1 MASLLTLSEPFTH
14 TYSIIARDSR
24 TGQMGVA
31 VQSHAFAVGS
41 IVPWAEAGVGAVATQ
56 SFANLG
62 YGPEGLALMRQG
74 RSASEALERLLKE
87 DEEREIRQVAMLDG
101 QGNVAVH
108 TGSRCVS
115 AAGHLAGEQF
125 SVQANMMVD
134 DSIWPAMKQAYE
146 TAITA
151 GKDLADC
158 LLAALEAA
166 QLAGGDIRG
175 QQAAALLI
183 VAGERSPQSW
193 QGRLFDL
200 RVDDHPRPVEE
211 LRRLVSIRRAWLLF
225 EQSNELA
232 LAGRFDEA
240 LPLLERAMKL
250 EPDIPELK
258 FRASSVLFMA
268 GQAPEALALLGQ
280 VFTREPRWAEMIPRL
295 AAIGLLPDDPALIDL
310 ILSQR
315 P

>member
-1 MASLLTLSEPFTH
+1 MLSLSSLCEPFAH
-14 TYSIIARDSR
+14 TYSIVARDSR

-41 IVPWAEAGVGAVATQ
+41 IVPWAEAGVGVVATQ
-56 SFANLG
+56 SFANLD

-101 QGNVAVH
+101 RGNVAVH

-115 AAGHLAGEQF
+115 AAGHLVGEQF

-146 TAITA
+146 TATA
-151 GKDLADC
+151 AEKDLADC
-158 LLAALEAA
+158 LLSALEAPQA
-166 QLAGGDIRG
+166 AGGDIRG

-183 VAGERSPQSW
+183 VAGERPSKTW
-193 QGRLFDL
+193 HGRLFDL

-211 LRRLVSIRRAWLLF
+211 LRRLVSMRRAWLLF

-232 LAGRFDEA
+232 NARRFDEA
-240 LPLLERAMKL
+240 LSLLERAFEL
-250 EPDIPELK
+250 EPEITEIA
-258 FRASSVLFMA
+258 FRASEILFMA
-268 GQAPEALALLGQ
+268 GELQEALAMLRQ
-280 VFTREPRWAEMIPRL
+280 VFAREPHWAEMIPRL
-295 AAIGLLPDDPALIDL
+295 AAVGLIPNDPAVIKLMLD
-310 ILSQR
+310 QR
-315 P
+315 A